1 MDNKTFDT
9 AELLEM
15 KEQIALLKSKLE
27 KETIVSDT
35 MLRRVLN
42 DKART
47 LKTMGLGKTLAC
59 FLAVPLMLWCNW
71 FLGMSM
77 LFTVVT
83 TVYLSFAFIYTYITH
98 RDINRMD
105 LMNDDL
111 LVVGEKVAKLKRR
124 YSSWILYGIP
134 FVLCWFA
141 WFFYE
146 LKNAGLSSE
155 NLDAA
160 LNGVLVGGTIG
171 LIMGVMRY
179 RKVQRVAND
188 VLLQIK
194 EMKED
199 VK

>member
-1 MDNKTFDT
+1 MDTKTFDT

-83 TVYLSFAFIYTYITH
+83 IVYLSFAFIYTYITH

-111 LVVGEKVAKLKRR
+111 IAVGEKVAKLKRR
-124 YSSWILYGIP
+124 YSSWVLYDIP
-134 FVLCWFA
+134 LVLCWLA

-146 LKNAGLSSE
+146 RLSSE

-160 LNGVLVGGTIG
+160 LNGVLIGGTIG

-188 VLLQIK
+188 VLQQIK

-199 VK
+199 IK

>member
-1 MDNKTFDT
+1 MDNNKLDT
-9 AELLEM
+9 AELQEM

-27 KETIVSDT
+27 KESIVSDT
-35 MLRRVLN
+35 MLRHILN
-42 DKART
+42 DKAKS

-105 LMNDDL
+105 LMNEDL
-111 LVVGEKVAKLKRR
+111 VAVGEKVAKLKHR
-124 YSSWILYGIP
+124 YSSWVLYGIP

-146 LKNAGLSSE
+146 LNNAGLPSE
-155 NLDAA
+155 NMDAA
-160 LNGVLVGGTIG
+160 LNGMLIGGTIG
-171 LIMGVMRY
+171 LIMGFMRY

-188 VLLQIK
+188 VLQQIR

-199 VK
+199 IK

>member
-1 MDNKTFDT
+1 MDTKTFDT

-35 MLRRVLN
+35 MLRRILN

-83 TVYLSFAFIYTYITH
+83 IVYLSFAFIYTYITH

-111 LVVGEKVAKLKRR
+111 IAVGEKVAKLKRR
-124 YSSWILYGIP
+124 YSSWVLYDIP
-134 FVLCWFA
+134 LVLCWLA

-146 LKNAGLSSE
+146 RLSSE

-160 LNGVLVGGTIG
+160 LNGVLIGGTIG

-188 VLLQIK
+188 VLQQIK

>member
-111 LVVGEKVAKLKRR
+111 LAVSEKVARLKRR

-146 LKNAGLSSE
+146 LANAGLPSE
-155 NLDAA
+155 NVDAA
-160 LNGVLVGGTIG
+160 LNGMLIGGTIG
-171 LIMGVMRY
+171 LIMGVMRF
-179 RKVQRVAND
+179 RKLQRVAND
-188 VLLQIK
+188 LLRHI
-194 EMKED
+194 EDMKQG
-199 VK
+199 

>member
-1 MDNKTFDT
+1 MDTKTFDT

-27 KETIVSDT
+27 KETIVNDT

-42 DKART
+42 DKARP

-83 TVYLSFAFIYTYITH
+83 IVYLSFAFIYTYITH

-111 LVVGEKVAKLKRR
+111 IAVGEKVAKLKRR
-124 YSSWILYGIP
+124 YSSWVLYDIP
-134 FVLCWFA
+134 LVLCWLA

-146 LKNAGLSSE
+146 RLSSE

-160 LNGVLVGGTIG
+160 LNGVLIGGTIG

-188 VLLQIK
+188 VLQQIK